1 MKAKPEKST
10 PSADV
15 PVQYR
20 PGPVL
25 ADLLD
30 HLAGQWAVSR
40 NEAAKRLAAL
50 AACQL
55 DCRHAD
61 LVQTFA
67 ETLPGEPDFVHTCER
82 LRAELLVI
90 ERTRKSLKQ
99 ASMNEVERQE
109 QLRQL
114 VNVYVQQRQYR
125 DVEEPEKAPRL
136 REVRK

>member
-1 MKAKPEKST
+1 VKSKPQKST
-10 PSADV
+10 PTADV
-15 PVQYR
+15 PIQYR
-20 PGPVL
+20 PGPIL

-30 HLAGQWAVSR
+30 SLAGEWEVSR
-40 NEAAKRLAAL
+40 NEVAKRLAAL

-61 LVQTFA
+61 LVQQFA
-67 ETLPGEPDFVHTCER
+67 GTLPGEPDFVTACER
-82 LRAELLVI
+82 LLAEHLVT

-99 ASMNEVERQE
+99 PAINEEARQE
-109 QLRQL
+109 QLRQI
-114 VNVYVQQRQYR
+114 VNFYVQQRQYV